1 MKTKN
6 AVPMLLATLL
16 GACGAAPPP
25 PPAPAS
31 PPPPPRESI
40 RQPGQAIDPLE
51 RAKGVEGQVLDQADE
66 QKKKI
71 DEESK

>member
-1 MKTKN
+1 MKHAT
-6 AVPMLLATLL
+6 PMLLALILT
-16 GACGAAPPP
+16 ACGAAPPP
-25 PPAPAS
+25 PAPAA
-31 PPPPPRESI
+31 PEPKRESI
-40 RQPGQAIDPLE
+40 RQPGQAVDPLE